1 MCIIKVSAREEKQR
15 KYQKNIKNKKERKN
29 TMFLNFTNDQGHE
42 STQGTYK
49 NMHEKIY

>member
-1 MCIIKVSAREEKQR
+1 MCIIKVSAREEK
-15 KYQKNIKNKKERKN
+15 QKNIKNKKERKN